1 MTADELLGQH
11 LERFGRGDIDGLMS
25 EYADDVT
32 FFTQQGVL
40 RGKDA
45 IRPLFEAM
53 IEEFSLPGV
62 EFELTARHATADHA
76 YIAWRAST
84 PRHTYALGTDTM
96 VVQGGKIVMQSSA
109 VEAAPKG

>member
-1 MTADELLGQH
+1 MTAEDLLNQH

-25 EYADDVT
+25 EYAEDVT

-40 RGKDA
+40 EGKDA

-53 IEEFSLPGV
+53 LEEFSMPGV
-62 EFELTARHATADHA
+62 EFELVARHATNEHA

-84 PRHTYALGTDTM
+84 PKHTYGMGTDTM
-96 VVQGGKIVMQSSA
+96 VVRDGKIVMQSSA
-109 VEAAPKG
+109 VQATPR